1 MTPIVKM
8 MDKKIATAA
17 DDSTGAYARTLA
29 ALQALD
35 DARIAQVATE
45 LFGENVHQRIMFI
58 CWVKTLQNRPNRNL
72 NPRSYPVNL
81 ISEPGEGKSAIVY
94 AMQPAMEKFLSQLA
108 GEPMAFHVCVQTLAG
123 VNDLSEILGIVHLD
137 PVRGISKLFPHE
149 NLPSGDDPVFGLLF
163 IDDYNRGD
171 DRTIAGVMEL
181 VNTGRYNS
189 YVLPAGFSVVAAS
202 NPQGKA
208 HKVRTVDMAQFT
220 RFVNLPVAPPRS
232 QWIQN
237 LAEQGIDKELIAYA
251 VKFRDVAATASI
263 ANYLPEPRP
272 VNKRNFALYGHLRG
286 VLKHDEMAHNEV
298 AFAMFGPNS
307 MRDLSAMLDGL
318 SPLDAHEILGV
329 NKREKLAGIQGEEP
343 TVAGPKAIARM
354 RQFEKDRHSEITAVS
369 VLYLVNH
376 LNKEDTQLSDEQFD
390 ALGEF
395 LLALPAETANLGLR
409 KLVLEG
415 TPRKGYYL
423 PKLSQWRAAPGEP
436 GGPLVKRMME
446 KLHELKQQLHHE
458 LGA

>member
-8 MDKKIATAA
+8 NEMKIAQAA
-17 DDSTGAYARTLA
+17 DDSTEAYKRTLA
-29 ALQALD
+29 ALQALN
-35 DARIAQVATE
+35 DAEIANIGAE
-45 LFGENVHQRIMFI
+45 LFGENVQQRIMFM
-58 CWVKTLQNRPNRNL
+58 CWVKTVQNRPNRMI
-72 NPRSYPVNL
+72 NPRTYPVNL

-94 AMQPAMEKFLSQLA
+94 AMQPVMERFLSQLA
-108 GEPMAFHVCVQTLAG
+108 GQPMDFHVCVQTLAG
-123 VNDLSEILGIVHLD
+123 VNDLSEILGIVHID
-137 PVRGISKLFPHE
+137 TVRGVSKLFPHE

-189 YVLPAGFSVVAAS
+189 YRLPMGFNVVAAS

-237 LAEQGIDKELIAYA
+237 LAEQGIDKELVAYA
-251 VKFRDVAATASI
+251 VKFRDVAASASI

-286 VLKHDEMAHNEV
+286 VLKHDELAHNEV

-318 SPLDAHEILGV
+318 APLDPYEILGV
-329 NKREKLAGIQGEEP
+329 NKKDKQNGVQGDEP
-343 TVAGPKAIARM
+343 KVASAKAIERIQA
-354 RQFEKDRHSEITAVS
+354 FERDRHGEITAVS
-369 VLYLVNH
+369 VLYLVNF

-395 LLALPAETANLGLR
+395 FLALPTEVANLGLR
-409 KLVLEG
+409 KLVLENC
-415 TPRKGYYL
+415 PRKSYYL
-423 PKLSQWRAAPGEP
+423 PKLTQWRTEP
-436 GGPLVKRMME
+436 GQPAGPIVQRMFA
-446 KLHELKQQLHHE
+446 KLYEMKQQLANE
-458 LGA
+458 LTA

>member
-8 MDKKIATAA
+8 AEKKIAHMA
-17 DDSTGAYARTLA
+17 DDTVTAYARTLA
-29 ALQALD
+29 ALQAFS
-35 DARIAQVATE
+35 DAKIAETATQ

-58 CWVKTLQNRPNRNL
+58 CWMKTLQNRPNRNI
-72 NPRSYPVNL
+72 NPRTYPVNL

-94 AMQPAMEKFLSQLA
+94 AMQPAMERFLSQLA

-123 VNDLSEILGIVHLD
+123 VNDLSEILGIVHID
-137 PVRGISKLFPHE
+137 AARGVSKLFPHE
-149 NLPSGDDPVFGLLF
+149 NLPSGDDPVFGVLF

-189 YVLPAGFSVVAAS
+189 YTLPIGFGVVAAS

-220 RFVNLPVAPPRS
+220 RFVNLPVAPPRN

-286 VLKHDEMAHNEV
+286 ALKHDDTAHNEV

-307 MRDLSAMLDGL
+307 MRDLSAMLEGL
-318 SPLDAHEILGV
+318 CPLDAHEILGV
-329 NKREKLAGIQGEEP
+329 NKKDRLNGVSGDEP
-343 TVAGPKAIARM
+343 KVAGAKAIARM
-354 RQFEKDRHSEITAVS
+354 QQFEKDRHSEITAVS

-376 LNKEDTQLSDEQFD
+376 LNREDTQLSDEQFD

-415 TPRKGYYL
+415 CPRKSYFL
-423 PKLSQWRAAPGEP
+423 PKLTQWRAEPGQP
-436 GGPLVKRMME
+436 GGPIVQRMFA
-446 KLHELKQQLHHE
+446 KLYELKQQLANE
-458 LGA
+458 LSA